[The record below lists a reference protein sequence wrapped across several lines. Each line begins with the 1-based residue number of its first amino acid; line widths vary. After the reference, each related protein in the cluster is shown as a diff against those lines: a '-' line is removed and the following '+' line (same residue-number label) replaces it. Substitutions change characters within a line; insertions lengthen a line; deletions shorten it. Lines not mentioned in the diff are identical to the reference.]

1 MIPQPSITAWSAR
14 APWPEPNQVEQ
25 DLILSRL
32 MVEIANHELL
42 GPELAMRGGT
52 CLHKLHLPQP
62 LRYSDDLDYVRRSR
76 SPIKPYMAALR
87 EIATGAG
94 LVEHHYAQA
103 GEMVHMIFDA
113 GPEPG
118 DGRIRIKIETNIK
131 EVEACYERTEKP
143 YSVDTRWW
151 EGEAGIGT
159 FQLEELM
166 GTKLRALYQRSRG
179 RDLFDLWHVLTAL
192 DPDDGQIVGALRHYM
207 GASVFGYREL
217 AGNLAAKLA
226 DAEFRDDLTGLVATM
241 PSGYEV
247 TLAADVVMG
256 RLARLLDGAPEGLEE
271 IAGGRWRAGLEGR

>member
-113 GPEPG
+113 GRLAPG
-118 DGRIRIKIETNIK
+118 FAASVGKGLPAPGADGRVSGFGPATLLCESADLGEDEPVQVELVAVCDALVESSQPVAIEPANRGRVESGVRHADK
-131 EVEACYERTEKP
+131 PRDHRGVLLGEVEAVGVEVEKARVP
-143 YSVDTRWW
+143 LLPD
-151 EGEAGIGT
+151 
-159 FQLEELM
+159 ELP
-166 GTKLRALYQRSRG
+166 A
-179 RDLFDLWHVLTAL
+179 F
-192 DPDDGQIVGALRHYM
+192 
-207 GASVFGYREL
+207 FREL
-217 AGNLAAKLA
+217 AEAQKPEREQLS
-226 DAEFRDDLTGLVATM
+226 DPLVV
-241 PSGYEV
+241 PVG
-247 TLAADVVMG
+247 
-256 RLARLLDGAPEGLEE
+256 
-271 IAGGRWRAGLEGR
+271 